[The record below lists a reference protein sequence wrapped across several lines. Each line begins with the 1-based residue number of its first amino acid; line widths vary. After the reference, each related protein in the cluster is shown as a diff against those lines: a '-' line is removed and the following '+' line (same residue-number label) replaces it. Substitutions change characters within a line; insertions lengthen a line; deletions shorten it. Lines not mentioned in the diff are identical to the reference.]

1 MVLGMLCALAGCT
14 SGWPGHRGDT
24 KPEPTLSELLRA
36 SERASGGGAT
46 AAKGSPASTSRSGE
60 DDPARQQ
67 HANSNTGRSAVDAPP
82 AATTPSHV
90 ATPPKTPG
98 GNATSASA
106 SRSLLEVLQHEYG
119 PDLQRLDAEQRT
131 RLLAVAAELER
142 LGNGQP
148 PDTDRPA
155 DTTRHKTPAPK
166 PDAAPRHP
174 TAAAHHTAA
183 APKNKPGRRTAD
195 NGSVVHA
202 SLHDTSSA
210 GTVQPATAVEPA
222 SQPAPAATA
231 VGNKP
236 ESPSRAAER
245 IAADGQ
251 WQRLVEQA
259 IEQLRGELNE
269 DEAESAATRDE
280 RARQEILLRLLMLAA
295 GDGDGALEAFQYVSG
310 PEADYWRNQLF
321 ALHLAT
327 DPNRTPVVSRRA
339 ARLLEHLR
347 HATRDLAA
355 ISTLDVKNA
364 ALCRNVYGF
373 AEIEEFRP
381 YAFRSDQEVLLYIE
395 LDNFAVER
403 LEPPSPGKRR
413 AATGGVQYET
423 DFRASY
429 RILDADRRRIA
440 DQKLPRDTQTCRNA
454 RRDYFIAYR
463 IYMPKE
469 IEPGKYTLEVTIEDV
484 KGKKFGQAFLEF
496 EIVK

>member
-14 SGWPGHRGDT
+14 SGWPGHRADT
-24 KPEPTLSELLRA
+24 KPEPTLSELLKA
-36 SERASGGGAT
+36 SERASGRSQQ
-46 AAKGSPASTSRSGE
+46 AARRSAASTSRSGA

-67 HANSNTGRSAVDAPP
+67 HANSNTERSAAGG
-82 AATTPSHV
+82 ASATTPPSR
-90 ATPPKTPG
+90 ATTPPKTPG
-98 GNATSASA
+98 RDTTSA

-119 PDLQRLDAEQRT
+119 PDLQRLDAEQRA

-142 LGNGQP
+142 LGDGQP
-148 PDTDRPA
+148 TDNHPPA

-174 TAAAHHTAA
+174 PAAAHHTAVT
-183 APKNKPGRRTAD
+183 PKNKPGRTTAD
-195 NGSVVHA
+195 NGTVVHA
-202 SLHDTSSA
+202 SLHDTDPA
-210 GTVQPATAVEPA
+210 GSVQPATAVEPA
-222 SQPAPAATA
+222 SQPTTPAKDA
-231 VGNKP
+231 GNQS
-236 ESPSRAAER
+236 ESPSRAAQPFD
-245 IAADGQ
+245 ADGH
-251 WQRLVEQA
+251 WQRLVERA
-259 IEQLRGELNE
+259 IEQLRSELN
-269 DEAESAATRDE
+269 AEETENTATRDE
-280 RARQEILLRLLMLAA
+280 RARREILLRLLLLAA
-295 GDGDGALEAFQYVSG
+295 GDGDGALEAFQYVNG

-347 HATRDLAA
+347 RATRNLAA
-355 ISTLDVKNA
+355 LSTLDVKNA
-364 ALCRNVYGF
+364 AFCRNVYGF

-381 YAFRSDQEVLLYIE
+381 YAFRPDQEVLLYIE

-403 LEPPSPGKRR
+403 LEPPSPRKGR

-429 RILDADRRRIA
+429 RILDADRRRVA

-484 KGKKFGQAFLEF
+484 KGNKFGQAFLEF